1 MASRVQTKTPRPS
14 TGGHWVPQ
22 WASHVAAICQHQRAP
37 PRGGL
42 GVTDWG
48 AVAWRDRKTPRGTVR
63 GRPPAV
69 PAAPAEPAQCCVR
82 PTGVLLRTG
91 RASSCCPS
99 EQEGRDVAAAST
111 GPSPQRSLVQHWQ
124 AMAWA
129 HRAAWPQVS
138 PLPIVGGSQGPLS
151 VHNAPQGF
159 HPSGHLLLNGSSPS
173 SFPASPPLTLRVP
186 PRHPRACPLS
196 LPLPGPSLAATGS
209 PHRPH
214 GRREPSSG
222 GRWPGLWTTEL
233 FSIS

>member
-22 WASHVAAICQHQRAP
+22 RASHVAAICQHQRAP

-48 AVAWRDRKTPRGTVR
+48 AVAWRDRKTPKGTVR